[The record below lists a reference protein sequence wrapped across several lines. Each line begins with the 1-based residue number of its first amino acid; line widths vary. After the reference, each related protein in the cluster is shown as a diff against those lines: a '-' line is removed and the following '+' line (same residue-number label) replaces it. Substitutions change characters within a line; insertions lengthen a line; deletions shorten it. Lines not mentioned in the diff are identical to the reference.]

1 MSYHKLDLIKIFESF
16 DVSKNKLLDI
26 SEFKS
31 FVKDLDLNC
40 DPRGVEEI
48 FNSICGDDKQ
58 ISVEEFIFILKW
70 IYNILILKYTI
81 KLFRQTI
88 L

>member
-1 MSYHKLDLIKIFESF
+1 VSYHKLDLIKIFESF

-58 ISVEEFIFILKW
+58 ISVEEFI
-70 IYNILILKYTI
+70 LILK
-81 KLFRQTI
+81 
-88 L
+88 